1 MARKGAQKG
10 GRDHPAA
17 SEARQRFRRYF
28 EIANAFGVEA
38 LGASDLDALLQRAT
52 EQVSRG
58 IGVRR
63 AKVLEYRP
71 ATDDLF
77 VRAGVGWNDGVV
89 RHASLSAD
97 LASPPGR
104 AFRTC
109 TPIYVDD
116 LPGSEEYRYSDLL
129 RAHGIVSL
137 INVPI
142 AVEGSAWGVLEVDSD
157 EARRFYQDDEDFLAG
172 FARVL
177 GRAIELKRRVA
188 ADMAAHLE
196 RRILLHE
203 REVLFRE
210 LQHRVA
216 NNLQVVSGLI
226 EIASRRIVDAA
237 AQQEIARIQ
246 GRVAAIVQ
254 AHNQLSIREIEKEIS
269 LGPYLAELCARIGV
283 PPEVRIERQIGDATV
298 PVRTAVR
305 LGLILNEL
313 ATNSLKHAFG
323 SQGGTIRVSFAADRT
338 NGAARLVVDDDGQ
351 GIPPEPVPGSGLAL
365 VAALAEQIGGAVS
378 QSGEP
383 GAGTR
388 SIVTVPLSG

>member
-1 MARKGAQKG
+1 M
-10 GRDHPAA
+10 
-17 SEARQRFRRYF
+17 
-28 EIANAFGVEA
+28 ANAFGVEA
-38 LGASDLDALLQRAT
+38 LGTSDLDALLQRAT
-52 EQVSRG
+52 EQVSQG
-58 IGVRR
+58 MGVGR
-63 AKVLEYRP
+63 AKVLRYRP
-71 ATDDLF
+71 VADDLL
-77 VRAGVGWNDGVV
+77 VCAGVGWNDGVV
-89 RHASLSAD
+89 GHASLPAGM
-97 LASPPGR
+97 ASPPGR

-109 TPIYVDD
+109 TPVYVDD

-142 AVEGSAWGVLEVDSD
+142 AVEGSVWGVLEVDSD
-157 EARRFYQDDEDFLAG
+157 EARRFYQEDEDFLAG
-172 FARVL
+172 LARVL

-226 EIASRRIVDAA
+226 EIASRRIPDAA
-237 AQQEIARIQ
+237 AQKEIARIQ
-246 GRVAAIVQ
+246 SRVAAIVQ
-254 AHNQLSIREIEKEIS
+254 AHDQLSIREIEKEIS
-269 LGPYLAELCARIGV
+269 LGPYLVELCAKIGV
-283 PPEVRIERQIGDATV
+283 PPEVRIERQIADATV

-313 ATNSLKHAFG
+313 VTNSLKHAFG
-323 SQGGTIRVSFAADRT
+323 PQGGTIGVSFATDRT
-338 NGAARLVVDDDGQ
+338 SETARLVVADDGR
-351 GIPPEPVPGSGLAL
+351 GMPRDPGAGSGLAL
-365 VAALAEQIGGAVS
+365 VAALSEQIGGTVS

-383 GAGTR
+383 GGGTR
-388 SIVTVPLSG
+388 SVVTVPLTE